1 VLGEAIQTV
10 IRAEVTAGRSSIA
23 DPYAML
29 KELTRGKR
37 VGQADLVAF
46 VEGLDIGEAAKKRL
60 TALTPAT
67 YTGLAD
73 DLVRYLD

>member
-1 VLGEAIQTV
+1 MLGEAIQTV

-37 VGQADLVAF
+37 VGQKELRAF
-46 VEGLDIGEAAKKRL
+46 VEGLDIGADAKTRL
-60 TALTPAT
+60 LALTPAT
-67 YTGLAD
+67 YVGLAD
-73 DLVRYLD
+73 ELVDYLD